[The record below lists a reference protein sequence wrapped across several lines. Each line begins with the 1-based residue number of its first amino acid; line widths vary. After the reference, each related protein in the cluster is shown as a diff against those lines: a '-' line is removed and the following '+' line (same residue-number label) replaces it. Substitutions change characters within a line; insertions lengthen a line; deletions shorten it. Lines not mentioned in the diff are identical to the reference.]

1 MENKLATQMLDLR
14 KGDHLCLF
22 YEKDP
27 IEQMPALIPF
37 IQDGLLKGEQCIYIA
52 ADQTIDALTRHLE
65 DGGVNVGKES
75 AQGRLNLWTR
85 KEWRQPGNLD
95 SRRKS
100 LQVRQFIADASRAGF
115 QGIRFAVEMTWTLG
129 PDIEA
134 SQLEHWEASI
144 NTLFEPDFPGRI
156 ICQYNRSRL
165 SPDALL
171 AAMYTHP
178 QLVLGNDVYSN
189 IFYQAP
195 LILNGNGDD
204 RNGNGERHSVVAQ
217 VEWMISQL
225 KRARA
230 AELAHHQLLEA
241 RIALAE
247 AEQRCERTRA
257 EETLGRLGAIV
268 ESSNDAIVGKDLN
281 GIIKSW
287 NQGAQRLFGYAAD
300 EVIGKSVTVLMPPD
314 RQNEEP
320 MILARIRRGERIDHY
335 ETVRQRKDGRLVD
348 ISLTVSPIRNTE
360 GRIIGVSKIAR
371 DITDRKK
378 AEAELAKW
386 QGELEFRVKERTAE
400 LSRAYELV
408 CEEFDERKRLESE
421 IARAVEHEQLRL
433 GQALHDG
440 LGQELVGITYQ
451 MSALHDRLSRLS
463 PPSARE
469 VGRLESMLRNSA
481 DRARNL
487 ARDFYPVELETG
499 GLAVA
504 LRRLAHNTKA
514 SFGVACKVQSDKACK
529 SMPAAS
535 VAIQLFRI
543 AQEAVHNAVKHANA
557 KQIVIR
563 LAKKQ
568 GHFVLSIKDD
578 GAGFPSANGDKAKG
592 MGLRIM
598 HHRAGLID
606 GELRFGN
613 DSTGGALVVCSV
625 PDLEHLVT
633 PSRKRQH
640 ATNHSRETMS
650 LAV

>member
-1 MENKLATQMLDLR
+1 MESKLTTQMLDLK

-22 YEKDP
+22 YERDP

-37 IQDGLLKGEQCIYIA
+37 IQDGLLKGERCIYIA
-52 ADQTIDALTRHLE
+52 ADQTVDALTRHLE
-65 DGGVNVGKES
+65 DGGVDVGKES

-85 KEWRQPGNLD
+85 KEWRQPGNMD
-95 SRRKS
+95 SRTKS

-129 PDIEA
+129 PDIAA

-144 NTLFEPDFPGRI
+144 NTLFDPGFPGRI
-156 ICQYNRSRL
+156 VCQYNRSRL

-178 QLVLGNDVYSN
+178 LLILGDDVYSN

-195 LILNGNGDD
+195 LILKGNGDGQ
-204 RNGNGERHSVVAQ
+204 NGNSDHQSVVAQ

-225 KRARA
+225 KRART
-230 AELAHHQLLEA
+230 AELAHQQLLEA
-241 RIALAE
+241 RVALAE

-257 EETLGRLGAIV
+257 EEALGRLGAIV

-287 NQGAQRLFGYAAD
+287 NQGAQRLFGYTAD
-300 EVIGKSVTVLMPPD
+300 EVIGKPVTILMPTD

-335 ETVRQRKDGRLVD
+335 ETVRQRKDGRLLD
-348 ISLTVSPIRNTE
+348 ISLTVSPIRNAE

-378 AEAELAKW
+378 AEAELARW
-386 QGELEFRVKERTAE
+386 QRELEVRVKERTAE
-400 LSRAYELV
+400 LSRAHDLLRV
-408 CEEFDERKRLESE
+408 EFDERKRLESE
-421 IARAVEHEQLRL
+421 IARAVEREQLRL
-433 GQALHDG
+433 GQVLHDG

-451 MSALHDRLSRLS
+451 MSALHDSLSKLS

-481 DRARNL
+481 NRARNL

-504 LRRLAHNTKA
+504 LRHLAHNTKA
-514 SFGVACKVQSDKACK
+514 SFGVACKVQSSKACK
-529 SMPAAS
+529 STAAAS

-543 AQEAVHNAVKHANA
+543 AQEAVHNAIKHANA
-557 KQIVIR
+557 KQIIIR

-578 GAGFPSANGDKAKG
+578 GAGFSSANRDKAKG

-598 HHRAGLID
+598 HHRAGLIG

-613 DSTGGALVVCSV
+613 NPDGGALVICSV
-625 PDLEHLVT
+625 PDPEHLAT
-633 PSRKRQH
+633 PPRRRRQH
-640 ATNHSRETMS
+640 ATNHSCT
-650 LAV
+650 V